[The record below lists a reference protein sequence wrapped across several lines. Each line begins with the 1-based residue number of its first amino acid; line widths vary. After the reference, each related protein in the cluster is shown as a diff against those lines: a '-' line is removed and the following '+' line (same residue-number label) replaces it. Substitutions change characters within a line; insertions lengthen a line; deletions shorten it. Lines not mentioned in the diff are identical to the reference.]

1 MLFQSLMVLYFLAWS
16 YQQLFCSQQYYLKKT
31 GTFFGLN
38 ENITLISVGSISMDH
53 LRNKSSG
60 GGVFSWHL
68 SYIIIPNKRNT
79 LLKSNQTRGNKQDVL
94 IFVQPLM

>member
-1 MLFQSLMVLYFLAWS
+1 MELPAVVLFTTVLF
-16 YQQLFCSQQYYLKKT
+16 KKT

-38 ENITLISVGSISMDH
+38 EDITLISVGSIIMDH
-53 LRNKSSG
+53 LRNKSS

-94 IFVQPLM
+94 IFEIFEYYNPFLP